1 MLENYLIDFPNK
13 KEISCRSW
21 QNECVV
27 YNSVSG
33 ETHLLDGLGAQ
44 LMIFISEKAFTG
56 TDLLQSIQSIY
67 EFEFDLN
74 TEALV
79 LDLIMEYQ
87 KLGLLII
94 KENITAR
101 YL

>member
-1 MLENYLIDFPNK
+1 VLENYLIDFPNK
-13 KEISCRSW
+13 EEVSCRSW
-21 QNECVV
+21 HNECVV

-44 LMIFISEKAFTG
+44 LIIFVSEKAFTS
-56 TDLLQSIQSIY
+56 TDLLQSIQTIS

-94 KENITAR
+94 KENITA
-101 YL
+101 

>member
-1 MLENYLIDFPNK
+1 
-13 KEISCRSW
+13 
-21 QNECVV
+21 
-27 YNSVSG
+27 
-33 ETHLLDGLGAQ
+33 
-44 LMIFISEKAFTG
+44 MIFVSEKAFTG

>member
-1 MLENYLIDFPNK
+1 VLENYLIDFPNK
-13 KEISCRSW
+13 EEVSCRSW

-44 LMIFISEKAFTG
+44 LMIFVSEKAFTG
-56 TDLLQSIQSIY
+56 TDLLECIQTIS

>member
-13 KEISCRSW
+13 EEVSCRSW
-21 QNECVV
+21 HNECVV

-44 LMIFISEKAFTG
+44 LIIFVSEKAFTG
-56 TDLLQSIQSIY
+56 TDLLQSIQTIS

>member
-13 KEISCRSW
+13 EEVSCRSW
-21 QNECVV
+21 HNECVV

-44 LMIFISEKAFTG
+44 LIIFVSEKAFTG